1 MAGKD
6 DIEDE
11 RLVDLYR
18 FGLNTLKALMLGL
31 RLEKEWEFQTKN
43 QYVLPED
50 DPTAATSDETI
61 KLLTRNKKMYEA
73 KTLI

>member
-11 RLVDLYR
+11 RLHELFA

-31 RLEKEWEFQTKN
+31 RLEKEWQLQIRH
-43 QYVLPED
+43 QYPMPEPGHQAD
-50 DPTAATSDETI
+50 ADELVR
-61 KLLTRNKKMYEA
+61 LLIRNKKMYDA